1 MLYRDVLAL
10 TAALYLFWLS
20 DEGSFINVCAPTCPQ
35 DVSGLGG
42 FSDEKKKDSKEY
54 FMHNCIVYKYYMGVN
69 MHKIQL

>member
-20 DEGSFINVCAPTCPQ
+20 DKGSFINVCAPTCPQ

-42 FSDEKKKDSKEY
+42 FSDEKKKKTQKNLS
-54 FMHNCIVYKYYMGVN
+54 CIIVLYTN
-69 MHKIQL
+69 ITWE